1 MAKLQVGQKL
11 PNFSFINSFEQEKSV
26 EKDVLGKKTVFYA
39 LRYIGCTMCRY
50 DVHVL
55 AQKHAEFVAKGAQLF
70 VVMQSDPAVVRE
82 DLKDAEVPFD
92 IVCDPEM
99 KIYKKFEILPAASME
114 AMGGTDKER
123 LAAKFAAVQ
132 ASGFSHGKYEGDE
145 LQLPAVWVVEADG
158 TLSFVK
164 YAESLVDIPT
174 ADELLEIL

>member
-11 PNFSFINSFEQEKSV
+11 PDFSFINADEQEKSV
-26 EKDVLGKKTVFYA
+26 EKDVLGKKTVFWV

-55 AQKHAEFVAKGAQLF
+55 AQKHAQFVEKGAQIF

-82 DLKDAEVPFD
+82 DTKDANIPFD

-99 KIYKKFEILPAASME
+99 KIYRQFDIKPAESME

-123 LAAKFAAVQ
+123 LAAKFAEVQ
-132 ASGFSHGKYEGDE
+132 ASGFTHGRYEGDE
-145 LQLPAVWVVEADG
+145 LQLPAVFVVEEDG
-158 TLSFVK
+158 TLSYVK
-164 YAESLVDIPT
+164 YAESIVDLPT
-174 ADELLEIL
+174 AAELLGML